1 VVGLVIVSHSAAL
14 ADGVMELARE
24 MGGGDVAIEAAGG
37 IEGGEIGTDAERVR
51 QAVERVRSPD
61 GVLILMDLGSALMSA
76 EMATEMAEPAGGPIL
91 LSEAPLVEG
100 AVAAAALA
108 GAGASLEEVAREARG
123 ALRMKTEQ
131 LGIEEVEREEAPPT
145 VQQDGPAV
153 ELRLHVQ
160 NRLGLHARPAA
171 RFVRAIADLDAR
183 VEVSN
188 ASRTRGPAD
197 GRSLTGLATL
207 AVAQGD
213 EIVVLARGPQA
224 AGAVEALRALAA
236 GNFGDAAED
245 EPAGAGTAGG
255 AELESASRVGAA
267 EAPGPGTRLRGV
279 PASPGIAIG
288 PARRLRPREPVVQDD
303 PAGTP
308 AEERA
313 RLDAAR
319 AAAREELEEVRA
331 TVAARGG
338 AAAADIFSAH
348 ALLLDDA
355 AITEPA
361 LRHIEEGTGAARAW
375 QAAAEK
381 AAAAFRALE
390 DPYLRERAVDVEDV
404 SRRVLARLG
413 GTASAAAL
421 EGPGIVLADELTPGE
436 AAGLDPDNAWA
447 IATARGGATAHAA
460 ILARALGIPAVVG
473 LGEALRAIP
482 EATPLV
488 LDGDAGFVDV
498 DPGDEAVADLQERQ
512 EAADAQRRALLTRAA
527 EPGALR
533 DGRRVEVF
541 ANIGSTAEAARAVEH
556 GAEGVGLLRTEFLF
570 LDRATPPDEEEQ
582 VEILSEIA
590 RALDGRPV
598 IVRTLDAGADKPL
611 PFLRQEPES
620 NPFLGRRGIRLSL
633 AEPELLLTQ
642 LRAILRVAEEHP
654 LKVMFPMV
662 ATLEEVRAARALL
675 AEARAGLSS
684 SAELDVG
691 VMVEVPA
698 LALQAAQFAPEVDF
712 FSIGTNDL
720 AQYTMAAERGNAAL
734 AGLLDGA
741 RAPMLALIAVVTEA
755 AHEHGR
761 WVGVCGE
768 LAGEPEAAVLL
779 AGLGVR
785 ELSMAASRI
794 PAVKA
799 ALRETDMEGAAA
811 AARRALPQRDKA
823 RTSSDRAR

>member
-1 VVGLVIVSHSAAL
+1 MVGLVIVSHSAAL
-14 ADGVMELARE
+14 ADGVTELARE

-145 VQQDGPAV
+145 VQQGGPAV

-236 GNFGDAAED
+236 VNFGDAAED

-473 LGEALRAIP
+473 LGEALRAIA

-533 DGRRVEVF
+533 DGPPRGSLREHRQHGRGRPRRRAGCRGRRPAADRVPVPRPRDAAGRGGAGRDPERDRWRVGRPPGGGPH
-541 ANIGSTAEAARAVEH
+541 ARRGSRQAAAVPAPGAGEQPVPRAPRHQALARRAGAAADTATRHPARGRGAS
-556 GAEGVGLLRTEFLF
+556 AEGDV
-570 LDRATPPDEEEQ
+570 P
-582 VEILSEIA
+582 
-590 RALDGRPV
+590 DGR
-598 IVRTLDAGADKPL
+598 DAGGGA
-611 PFLRQEPES
+611 
-620 NPFLGRRGIRLSL
+620 GRAGRCS
-633 AEPELLLTQ
+633 T
-642 LRAILRVAEEHP
+642 
-654 LKVMFPMV
+654 
-662 ATLEEVRAARALL
+662 
-675 AEARAGLSS
+675 EARAGLGS
-684 SAELDVG
+684 SAELEVG

-734 AGLLDGA
+734 AGLLEA
-741 RAPMLALIAVVTEA
+741 RGP
-755 AHEHGR
+755 R
-761 WVGVCGE
+761 CS
-768 LAGEPEAAVLL
+768 P
-779 AGLGVR
+779 
-785 ELSMAASRI
+785 
-794 PAVKA
+794 
-799 ALRETDMEGAAA
+799 
-811 AARRALPQRDKA
+811 
-823 RTSSDRAR
+823 